1 MKNQV
6 FSLLVALGLSA
17 GLATA
22 ACAAPPAPK
31 TVAPQQASQ
40 QEAMN
45 NTAQRA
51 YDAGVSPGYTVPVTG
66 VYDQGDRY
74 LNAQGFPLPGD
85 TQMFLHATG
94 N

>member
-31 TVAPQQASQ
+31 TVAPQQTSQ

-45 NTAQRA
+45 DTAPRA
-51 YDAGVSPGYTVPVTG
+51 YDAGINRGYSMPVAGT
-66 VYDQGDRY
+66 YDQGDRY
-74 LNAQGFPLPGD
+74 VNAQGFPRQGD
-85 TQMFLHATG
+85 MLTVLDATG